1 MEKDLEFQVCAA
13 KDIEKLIAIGVETY
27 SDTFASMNTAETMA
41 DYLAMAFDRDKIKA
55 EIDHPDSTF
64 LFLFVHGELAGYLNV
79 NENEA
84 QTDLRESGGLE
95 IERIYLRKRFQGR
108 GLWRVLLEKGL
119 ETAREKQ
126 KQYAWLGVWEGNTK
140 AIGFYE
146 RAGFRKI
153 GIHDFFMGTERQ
165 TDFVMRKDLR
175 RRRQG
180 SSGRAES
187 KAR

>member
-1 MEKDLEFQVCAA
+1 MEKDVEFQVCAG
-13 KDIEKLIAIGVETY
+13 KDIEQLIAIGVETY
-27 SDTFASMNTAETMA
+27 SDTFASMNSPETMA
-41 DYLAMAFDRDKIKA
+41 EYLAAAFDRDKIRA
-55 EIDHPDSTF
+55 EIGNPDSTF
-64 LFLFVHGELAGYLNV
+64 LFLFVQGDLAGYLKV

-108 GLWRVLLEKGL
+108 GLGKVLLEKGL

-126 KQYAWLGVWEGNTK
+126 KQYAWLGVWERNTK

-146 RAGFRKI
+146 RAGFRKV
-153 GIHDFFMGTERQ
+153 GTHDFFMGTERQ
-165 TDFVMRKDLR
+165 TDFVMRKELR